1 MMAYAE
7 KRTSTAK
14 GSKGK
19 VSWRA
24 RYKKPDGT
32 WGSEP
37 GFPTKRTAEQWGDEQ
52 EAAIRAGRW
61 VDPDLQRKPFGVW
74 AHEWMKAKPKRGATI
89 DKRWNLLQQ
98 HILPRWKHT
107 PLIAFNWFDVD
118 AWQQGLA
125 CDEDTTAGHCV
136 SLMSSILTGAVD
148 AKHITVNP
156 LFGRR
161 RTRATGSATA
171 ATPKVKKAPEE
182 KWAPPEVVLQLAER
196 LGPVNGLHMLA
207 TAFTGLGWGEG
218 AALHRRNT
226 LLIRQQP
233 YDGGVFACPIIR
245 VDREVGEL
253 AEYTG
258 RDADGNR
265 TGLVLQLEP
274 PKNKKRARDID
285 VPPFLALL
293 LRYHRDDW
301 PHGHL
306 FCTPNGKLWR
316 RSNFGRSILR
326 PAADGRDAL
335 PTVKGHKA
343 RPAWEPIMKGLTVRD
358 LRHTHDTYQ
367 DQIGVKPALA
377 FEQAGHARP
386 GIKAVYQHPTP
397 AMRQE
402 RLDGLEEIFQ
412 RAMRNLGWRTL
423 WGRVDLVK
431 PSASKDDLPEISQ
444 MITPEQSIAA

>member
-1 MMAYAE
+1 MAYAE
-7 KRTSTAK
+7 KRVSTAK
-14 GSKGK
+14 NSKNK
-19 VSWRA
+19 VSWRVK
-24 RYKKPDGT
+24 YKKPDGSE
-32 WGSEP
+32 GSES
-37 GFPTKRTAEQWGDEQ
+37 GFPTKKTAIDWGREQ

-61 VDPDLQRKPFGVW
+61 IDPDLARKHFGAW
-74 AHEWMKAKPKRGATI
+74 AREWMKAKPKRGATI

-98 HILPRWKHT
+98 HILPRWEHT
-107 PLIAFNWFDVD
+107 PLIAFNWFEVD
-118 AWQQGLA
+118 AWQQSLR
-125 CDEDTTAGHCV
+125 CDEETTAGHCV

-161 RTRATGSATA
+161 RTRATGSVA
-171 ATPKVKKAPEE
+171 AAAKPKVKKTPEE
-182 KWAPPEVVLQLAER
+182 KWASPEVVLQIAER
-196 LGPVNGLHMLA
+196 LGPVNGLHMLT

-226 LLIRQQP
+226 LLARQQP
-233 YDGGVFACPIIR
+233 YDGGVFTCPIIR
-245 VDREVGEL
+245 VDAEVGEL

-258 RDADGNR
+258 RDAHGKR

-274 PKNKKRARDID
+274 PKNKTRARDID
-285 VPPFLALL
+285 VPPFLARL
-293 LRYHRDDW
+293 LRYHLDDW
-301 PHGHL
+301 PHGQV

-316 RSNFGRSILR
+316 RSNFGRSVLR

-343 RPAWEPIMKGLTVRD
+343 RSAWEPIMTGLTVRD

-397 AMRQE
+397 AMRRE

-423 WGRVDLVK
+423 WGRVDLLK
-431 PSASKDDLPEISQ
+431 RSASKDDLPRISQ
-444 MITPEQSIAA
+444 MITPGRDIAA

>member
-1 MMAYAE
+1 MAYAE
-7 KRTSTAK
+7 KRASTAK

-19 VSWRA
+19 VSWRC
-24 RYKKPDGT
+24 RYKRPDGT
-32 WGSEP
+32 FGSEP
-37 GFPTKRTAEQWGDEQ
+37 GFPTKKTALAWGEEQ

-61 VDPDLQRKPFGVW
+61 VDPELQRKTFGVW
-74 AHEWMKAKPKRGATI
+74 AREWMKAKPKRGATV

-98 HILPRWKHT
+98 HILPKWEHT
-107 PLIAFNWFDVD
+107 PLNGINWFDVD
-118 AWQQGLA
+118 AWQQSLL
-125 CDEDTTAGHCV
+125 CDEETTAGHCV

-148 AKHITVNP
+148 AQHIMANP

-161 RTRATGSATA
+161 RTRATGSVPA
-171 ATPKVKKAPEE
+171 AAKPKKAPEE
-182 KWAPPEVVLQLAER
+182 KWATPEVVLQIAER
-196 LGPVNGLHMLA
+196 LGPVNGLHMLT

-226 LLIRQQP
+226 LLLRQQP
-233 YDGGVFACPIIR
+233 YDGGVFTCPIIR
-245 VDREVGEL
+245 VDAEVGEL

-258 RDADGNR
+258 RDEDGNR

-285 VPPFLALL
+285 VPPFLARL
-293 LRYHRDDW
+293 LRYHLDDW
-301 PHGHL
+301 QYGQV

-335 PTVKGHKA
+335 PTVKGRRA
-343 RPAWEPIMKGLTVRD
+343 RPAVPPIMPGLTVRD

-412 RAMRNLGWRTL
+412 RAMRNLGRRTL

-431 PSASKDDLPEISQ
+431 RSTSKDDLPDISQ
-444 MITPEQSIAA
+444 MITRERGIAA